1 MSIDCHI
8 HLFDR
13 NRSAIAKPRHVPTYD
28 AEYAT
33 VKALG
38 AAVGVRRF
46 VLVQTSFMGTDNS
59 LLMRHLQDQPDTF
72 RGVFILGPATSSREL
87 QDLKAQGVVG
97 IRLNL
102 LGVDLENTLTADQ
115 LGLIER
121 CSEQGLSV
129 GLHDDASRLVDIL
142 DRIDGRAEKLV
153 VDHFGRPES
162 LALAQDDPV
171 YENLL
176 EKMAAN
182 GSYVKI
188 SAPYRS
194 PNMNPAKAYE
204 KLKTALG
211 YDRLLW
217 ASDWP
222 WTQSE
227 SALTYAQWAEPF
239 HDTDAASAPAH
250 RNLPQQLAINA
261 ERFYGFSE

>member
-1 MSIDCHI
+1 
-8 HLFDR
+8 
-13 NRSAIAKPRHVPTYD
+13 
-28 AEYAT
+28 
-33 VKALG
+33 
-38 AAVGVRRF
+38 
-46 VLVQTSFMGTDNS
+46 MGTDNS
-59 LLMRHLQDQPDTF
+59 LLMKHLQDQPDIF
-72 RGVFILGPATSSREL
+72 RGVFILEATTSSREL

-102 LGVDLENTLTADQ
+102 LGTNLEHSLTADQ

-129 GLHDDASRLVDIL
+129 GLHDDAARLVDIL

-153 VDHFGRPES
+153 IDHFGRPES
-162 LALAQDDPV
+162 LVLAQDDPV

-194 PNMNPAKAYE
+194 RNMNPARAYD
-204 KLKTALG
+204 KLTAALG
-211 YDRLLW
+211 QDKLLW

-227 SALTYAQWAEPF
+227 SALTYAQWAKPF
-239 HDTDAASAPAH
+239 HETDSAPTAVH

-261 ERFYGFSE
+261 ELFYEFSD